1 MKIKCLLFG
10 LLFISLLFNIKS
22 LEEIESLVP
31 KTPSKAPDYFCTW
44 NIQGFCI
51 SNYSS
56 IEMRKAMNEK
66 NLFGPGEY
74 QNWPGKLFPEIR
86 EDLTFLLD
94 DS

>member
-1 MKIKCLLFG
+1 M
-10 LLFISLLFNIKS
+10 
-22 LEEIESLVP
+22 
-31 KTPSKAPDYFCTW
+31 
-44 NIQGFCI
+44 NIQGYCI